1 MCADTNGDDCINLS
15 EFKDMLKVGFGE
27 VGEATLDALAFTK
40 LEEFPT
46 DYSYSADDKMCARL
60 FLKLDKNGDRI
71 LQPGELKTYINEY
84 ADPATVG

>member
-1 MCADTNGDDCINLS
+1 MCADTNGDDCIDLS

-40 LEEFPT
+40 LEEFKPPH
-46 DYSYSADDKMCARL
+46 SADDKMCARL

-71 LQPGELKTYINEY
+71 LQPGELKTYINDY